1 MARSL
6 LPTDVELA
14 SLRTID
20 DVLTW
25 VGLDEAPW
33 LAMSNCLGGVDS
45 MRVFA
50 SLPAATPQPAFE
62 RARIPATAT
71 TAERVL
77 TAVEIIQIGLVWR
90 ITRQAYALPDIDPL
104 LPEPSAHA
112 TGSTAARAAAP
123 ASIRSGSSPTKRVKM
138 STAVDQLDE
147 SEVDLL
153 DGNEVEQA
161 YRNFRE
167 AVGADP
173 LVDADPTVEQ
183 ITAMYTKVLKR
194 FEAPY
199 ADFSVLTP
207 FGRRTQKQAKAR
219 NFILQQDGTWKTVEI
234 PGPPTFMAWSACWKI
249 YRTVLLML
257 KHPANATTRTPATP
271 IVTVAALE
279 EYYNRIVE
287 LNNEFPEAW
296 HLILQAEDQC
306 RGEQFERFQRELVR
320 AKNEGRLPMNLDFDQ
335 NRPWVGVFQFAARC
349 QEYWDRVV
357 IRPAQTFLARGG
369 ASKNMSKKD
378 AEDTQYSEATSQ
390 LCIDHQVKDNQKQ
403 LVADRETKQ
412 GFRVFRRIRER
423 KSSQTPHGGR
433 QQEPVRKQANL
444 TTPIRDVQVES
455 FRRIVKDVKSVLHSP
470 RVQLELVQSRVPR
483 EGLIVVSTA
492 LVPIRIPS
500 ARKPVKRAQVE
511 DGARARASD
520 RRRKSLRLWQILQ
533 SRRRMHVRICKE
545 LKVNSGLM
553 SRR

>member
-90 ITRQAYALPDIDPL
+90 ITRQAYALPDVDPL

-123 ASIRSGSSPTKRVKM
+123 ASTRSGSSPTKRVKM

-390 LCIDHQVKDNQKQ
+390 ALHRPPGEGQSKAARRRQRDKAKIQSLQKDPGAEKFSEAPWRKTAGAGPQASQPDNTHPRRAGREFQT
-403 LVADRETKQ
+403 DRE
-412 GFRVFRRIRER
+412 
-423 KSSQTPHGGR
+423 GR
-433 QQEPVRKQANL
+433 QVCFAFAKGAVGACSEPCPQGRSHCCQYCLGPHPNSQCPKAS
-444 TTPIRDVQVES
+444 E
-455 FRRIVKDVKSVLHSP
+455 K
-470 RVQLELVQSRVPR
+470 
-483 EGLIVVSTA
+483 
-492 LVPIRIPS
+492 
-500 ARKPVKRAQVE
+500 
-511 DGARARASD
+511 GAGRGRG
-520 RRRKSLRLWQILQ
+520 KG
-533 SRRRMHVRICKE
+533 KG
-545 LKVNSGLM
+545 K
-553 SRR
+553 